1 MRRNPSE
8 SARRA
13 RALPARPSL
22 EHLKNEA
29 KQRLKALRGQDPHA
43 KLATAQLAVA
53 RDYGFASWRQLKSH
67 VEQADPVQQDRSQV
81 FEAARA
87 GDVETVRRALE
98 AGFDPGTI
106 DGDGRTIHQI
116 AKADGHAAIELL
128 ARRFQERDTR
138 PPDEQQAINA
148 ILDAAEKGRADELG
162 RLLDVRPDLIAAR
175 GGNFQKQ
182 TALHKAAWR
191 DQRACVGLL
200 LERGA
205 DVRVRDYGDNASALH
220 FAAEAADFEIVKM
233 LVEAGADVVGEGDDH
248 QLGVL
253 GWATCLRRVRED
265 VAAYLLRHGAKINLW
280 SAIALDRADDVRSM
294 IARDPSLLSARMSRN
309 EHHRTPLHH
318 AAATNRPKIVR
329 LLLDLGAD
337 PNASDTTS
345 ATPLT
350 TASQEGADSSLV
362 AMLQRAGAKLNF
374 IAAVN
379 LKRYDLAEAM
389 LLEDPSRIGR
399 DGRDTIAL
407 HLSVS
412 KKNVDSVRWLI
423 EHGVDVN
430 AKRVLWDCNHTA
442 LHMTAENGATDIARR
457 LLDAGGDP
465 DIHDDKYDAT
475 VLGWAEFCGQEQ
487 VAELIRERGGT
498 K

>member
-1 MRRNPSE
+1 MRRNMHD
-8 SARRA
+8 SARPA
-13 RALPARPSL
+13 QALPPRPNL

-29 KQRLKALRGQDPHA
+29 KQRLKALRSQDPQA
-43 KLATAQLAVA
+43 KLAVAQLAVA
-53 RDYGFASWRQLKSH
+53 RDYGFASWRQLKAH
-67 VEQADPVQQDRSQV
+67 VDQAGPVRQDRSQV
-81 FEAARA
+81 FEAART

-98 AGFDPGTI
+98 AGFDPDTI
-106 DGDGRTIHQI
+106 DDDGRTIHQI

-128 ARRFQERDTR
+128 ARRFQERDAR
-138 PPDEQQAINA
+138 PPEEQQAINA

-162 RLLDVRPDLIAAR
+162 RLLDLRPDLIDAR

-191 DQRACVGLL
+191 DQQACVRLL
-200 LERGA
+200 LERDA
-205 DVRVRDYGDNASALH
+205 DVRVRDYGDNAYALH
-220 FAAEAADFEIVKM
+220 FAAEAADFAIVKM

-253 GWATCLRRVRED
+253 GWATCFRQVRED

-294 IARDPSLLSARMSRN
+294 IARDPSLLGARMSRN

-318 AAATNRPKIVR
+318 AAATSRPKIVQF
-329 LLLDLGAD
+329 LLDLGAD
-337 PNASDTTS
+337 PNASDTTG

-362 AMLQRAGAKLNF
+362 SMLQRAGAKLNF

-442 LHMTAENGATDIARR
+442 LHMTAENGATDIARM

-465 DIHDDKYDAT
+465 SIHDNKYDAT